1 MSDVFSDRVRS
12 AGASLAP
19 AARRVITFI
28 DQNRAAVLATSA
40 TDLAARTGTSDAT
53 VIRAVQALGFSG
65 LAELR
70 QALLAAIEAPSS
82 PAHDM
87 RRTLDDLGETSDKAI
102 DMVLEAH
109 EEAVARLR
117 SAESRAAMVAAAAI
131 LHPADRIVVFGV
143 GPSAALIRY
152 TALLLARNG
161 RRTTTLDTTGSA
173 LADQLLG
180 LRPNDALLVLAY
192 GRAYRE
198 VTCVF
203 GEARRLGLQVVLVTD
218 GPLGRLAEQADVVLN
233 LPRGRTERM
242 ALHGA
247 TLVALEALVPGLA
260 AANRT
265 GAIDSLDRLNA
276 LRRAVGTSRDEA
288 W

>member
-1 MSDVFSDRVRS
+1 MSDLFTDRIRS
-12 AGASLAP
+12 AGTSLAP
-19 AARRVITFI
+19 AARRVIAFI
-28 DQNRAAVLATSA
+28 DQNRAAILATSA
-40 TDLAARTGTSDAT
+40 TDIAARTGTSDAT

-87 RRTLDDLGETSDKAI
+87 RRTLADLGETSDKAI
-102 DMVLEAH
+102 DMVLDAHAEAL
-109 EEAVARLR
+109 ARLR
-117 SAESRAAMVAAAAI
+117 SPDSRAAMAAAI
-131 LHPADRIVVFGV
+131 STLHPADRIVIFGV
-143 GPSAALIRY
+143 GPSATLTRY
-152 TALLLARNG
+152 AAMLLARNG
-161 RRTTTLDTTGSA
+161 RRTATLDTTGSA

-180 LRPNDALLVLAY
+180 LQPRDALLVLAY

-198 VTCVF
+198 VTAVF
-203 GEARRLGLQVVLVTD
+203 GEAKRLGLPLVLITD
-218 GPLGRLAEQADVVLN
+218 GPLGRLAEQANVVLN

-247 TLVALEALVPGLA
+247 TLVALEALVLGLA

-265 GAIDSLDRLNA
+265 AAIDSLDRLNT

-288 W
+288 G